1 MFVCYFLY
9 LWPVISSIFIFFV
22 HNISNKNFLKSLV
35 CFGNAIY
42 NVEHESMTTFQDS
55 LQFNKK
61 FNPTS
66 T

>member
-35 CFGNAIY
+35 CFGNTIY
-42 NVEHESMTTFQDS
+42 NVEHENMTTFQDS
-55 LQFNKK
+55 
-61 FNPTS
+61 
-66 T
+66 